1 VRAEVAWV
9 IRSCTTTPVVRAGAL
24 AYPPAVAVTVVTTG
38 QHFIADIAGGVAVVL
53 PARIVA
59 RCITR
64 AGCADPHGPADA

>member
-1 VRAEVAWV
+1 M
-9 IRSCTTTPVVRAGAL
+9 IGSCTTTPVVCAGAL
-24 AYPPAVAVTVVTTG
+24 AYSPAVAATVVATG
-38 QHFIADIAGGVAVVL
+38 RHFIADIAGGTAVVL